1 MATRLFLSE
10 EIDILTLKGKK
21 VAIIGYGAQGRAH
34 ALNLRDSGVEVVIGQ
49 RPGVGFQSALSDGF
63 QPVSIEQATVQAQVI
78 NLLLPD
84 EVHGVVF
91 SRTIAPLLQPGQV
104 IMACH
109 GFSFHY
115 GLLQLPT
122 GVDYVLVAPKG
133 AGPQV
138 RRQFELGGGVPCLIA
153 TAPNSRAETLQI
165 GLAYAAALGGDR
177 AGIFQTTIAAETE
190 TDLFGE
196 QVVLCG
202 GVNQLVIQAFDTLVE
217 AGYQPE
223 LAYFEC
229 LHELM
234 LTVDLLHRGGITYMR
249 KMISNT
255 AEYGDLVSGEKIID
269 QGTKQRMRE
278 TLANIQNGTF
288 ARQWIKEVEA
298 GMPALAQQRSETA
311 ELLIEKVGQDL
322 RARMPWLQPNTSK
335 LRLP

>member
-1 MATRLFLSE
+1 MATRVFSSE
-10 EIDILTLKGKK
+10 EIDTMALDGER

-34 ALNLRDSGVEVVIGQ
+34 ALNLRDSGIDVVVGQ
-49 RPGVGFQSALSDGF
+49 RPGVGFQSALADGF
-63 QPVSIEQATVQAQVI
+63 EPVAIAAAVAQARVI

-91 SRTIAPLLQPGQV
+91 SQMIAPALRSGQV

-115 GLLQLPT
+115 GLLKLPD
-122 GVDYVLVAPKG
+122 GVDFVLVAPKG

-153 TAPNSRAETLQI
+153 TGPDTRPETLQL
-165 GLAYAAALGGDR
+165 GLAYAAALGGAR
-177 AGIFQTTIAAETE
+177 AGIFETTIAAETE

-202 GVNQLVIQAFDTLVE
+202 GVNELVIQAFDTLVE

-234 LTVDLLHRGGITYMR
+234 LTVDLLHRGGVAYMR

-255 AEYGDLVSGEKIID
+255 AEYGDLVSGNKIID
-269 QGTKQRMRE
+269 AGTKQRMRE
-278 TLANIQNGTF
+278 ILAGIQNGQF
-288 ARQWIKEVEA
+288 ARQWISEVEA
-298 GMPALAQQRSETA
+298 GMPALTRQRQLTSQ
-311 ELLIEKVGQDL
+311 LLIEEVGRDL
-322 RARMPWLQPNTSK
+322 RTRMPWLQTK
-335 LRLP
+335 E